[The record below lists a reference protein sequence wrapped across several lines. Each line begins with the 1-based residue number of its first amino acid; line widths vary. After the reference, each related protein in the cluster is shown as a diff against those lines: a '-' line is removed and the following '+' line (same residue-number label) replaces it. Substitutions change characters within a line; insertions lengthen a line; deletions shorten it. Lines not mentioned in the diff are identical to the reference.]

1 MNDEEIKS
9 LNIEIDSID
18 LDEVEDKCRE
28 TFDKVTDE
36 LSDENIDNVNPLE
49 YKIRLVR
56 KLSDLDDE
64 EIIIICQL
72 VDTVN
77 YISEQMN
84 KDKRK
89 DMMMY

>member
-72 VDTVN
+72 VDIVN